1 MVKRLRNIFREL
13 RKTGS
18 HPGIYMLYVHVH
30 VCVTYM
36 YMYMYITKEDNVPL
50 TFLEMYM
57 YLQCM
62 YIIHVLYIHV
72 HVWPVLVHVQ

>member
-1 MVKRLRNIFREL
+1 
-13 RKTGS
+13 
-18 HPGIYMLYVHVH
+18 MLYVH

-36 YMYMYITKEDNVPL
+36 YMCMYIAKEDNVPL
-50 TFLEMYM
+50 TSLEMYM

-72 HVWPVLVHVQ
+72 WPVLVHVQ